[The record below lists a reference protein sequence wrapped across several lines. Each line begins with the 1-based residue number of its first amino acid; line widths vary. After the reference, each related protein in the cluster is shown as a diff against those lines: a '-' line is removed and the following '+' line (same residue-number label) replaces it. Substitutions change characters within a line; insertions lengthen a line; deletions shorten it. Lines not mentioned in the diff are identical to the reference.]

1 MPRAARKTYTPISP
15 DAVMS
20 PSELS
25 QVTTDAQ
32 SRMRSFFSDS
42 TTLERSLALD
52 HSSALSNIF
61 SGYLSGADERNPG
74 MRDSV
79 VVRCAKLINL
89 IEARIPLMSESSG
102 GASETKGT
110 RPPVIGSLTKDIAR
124 MGRNR
129 IMGPMHPNV
138 EQAINLLVAT
148 YAAHGYLSGVP
159 GATLQDVGSGKVP
172 AVDPYHLDV
181 AIAENN
187 GAIALAMIA
196 AGADPIKTPRED
208 TPVTNVQG
216 SFVTIKAGD
225 YEGLVRACTK
235 TNWMI
240 DVLLKAGTE
249 ARARAMHQIVEQT
262 SQAAQ
267 GAATEQAGEDE
278 GDLVLVL
285 AQAAAAKAAPQSR
298 RRMGM

>member
-32 SRMRSFFSDS
+32 SRMRSLFSDS

-89 IEARIPLMSESSG
+89 VEARVPLMSESSG

-110 RPPVIGSLTKDIAR
+110 RPPAIGSLTKGIAR

-240 DVLLKAGTE
+240 DELLKAGTE
-249 ARARAMHQIVEQT
+249 ARARSMHAVVART
-262 SQAAQ
+262 SQAAP
-267 GAATEQAGEDE
+267 GAAEERAGEDGTEQA
-278 GDLVLVL
+278 LV
-285 AQAAAAKAAPQSR
+285 QAAMTEAAPPSR